1 MTTTML
7 LPRSPT
13 AAELDRLVETTDER
27 ALDRLL
33 AEALTH
39 LRTRRRA
46 RRAQLAALTRR
57 EHELQAQR
65 LLLGSGL
72 LHLR

>member
-7 LPRSPT
+7 PRSPT
-13 AAELDRLVETTDER
+13 TAELDRLVDTADER

-33 AEALTH
+33 EEALTR

-46 RRAQLAALTRR
+46 RRARLAALARH